1 MDAEMNWYCS
11 SGVRNIV
18 STSGYRLRFIPAIW
32 NSYSKS
38 DTALKPRRTTW
49 AFCPRTKSM
58 SSPRKPSTLT
68 FRYGLSTSRARCT
81 RSSTVKKGFFV
92 WLSAMPT
99 TISSNKVVARLTRSW
114 CPRVI
119 GSNVPGYTA
128 LIIGLPHQKMKMHVP
143 RARAP
148 ENSPAPRRLEGG
160 VALHV
165 YPPPRGEQPA
175 QRSERRDLHA
185 QPVRRRDGNDV
196 EAGARAAGEVSRIVA
211 HDRQAP
217 CPP

>member
-1 MDAEMNWYCS
+1 M
-11 SGVRNIV
+11 
-18 STSGYRLRFIPAIW
+18 PAIW

-38 DTALKPRRTTW
+38 DTARRPRRTTC
-49 AFCPRTKSM
+49 AFCSRTKSI
-58 SSPRKPSTLT
+58 SKPRKPSTFTLL
-68 FRYGLSTSRARCT
+68 YGLSTSRARRT
-81 RSSTVKKGFFV
+81 RSSSVKKGFFV

-114 CPRVI
+114 WPRVI

-143 RARAP
+143 RAGAP

-165 YPPPRGEQPA
+165 YPPSCGEQPA
-175 QRSERRDLHA
+175 QRSERRDLHP
-185 QPVRRRDGNDV
+185 QPVRRIDEYDV
-196 EAGARAAGEVSRIVA
+196 EAGARAAGEF
-211 HDRQAP
+211 
-217 CPP
+217 